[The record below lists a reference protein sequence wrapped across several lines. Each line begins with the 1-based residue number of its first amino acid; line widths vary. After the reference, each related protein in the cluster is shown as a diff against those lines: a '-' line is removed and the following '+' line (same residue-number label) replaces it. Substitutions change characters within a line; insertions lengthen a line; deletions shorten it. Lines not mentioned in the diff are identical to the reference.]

1 MLMPLLSEADPKESA
16 EGSIDPLGIYPIAD
30 LLASRMVPGVRERQK
45 HPRFLTVLAASLS
58 LCSRFDDETVAN
70 DDVSEPWM
78 VFEWYVVEGLTR
90 ATADSKLL
98 RGLPG
103 RDKADK
109 ARSDNVPMSERRY
122 LKNART
128 FGFHGIYRALSR
140 EIGVEISESLGEA
153 GFAILE
159 AWEGEQGLKGFTGI
173 GDGPGRSHRQR
184 LIDGIED
191 GLKAG
196 ATARKSWGSFFA
208 EHFGIY
214 EAGPLESEQI
224 RLALMTAK
232 NSKLFEGHRGEIFA
246 ALTSKS
252 GQAFWTAE
260 LATNDPSERR
270 FHQWLMQSA
279 NGPLVELL
287 TAISAYEQFSR
298 YLQDALDDCLNY
310 LSQHTQRIKIS
321 ELATLKTV
329 KLAAERLPKI
339 YSEVVDKLTPV
350 GLDHRFSL
358 SFAEFSEPAN
368 PRAWVERLL
377 AYHVAVQR
385 DKSRA
390 GKMPWFDRFDDGTYL
405 IRPGYVREY
414 QPRHD
419 DGYVH
424 AYRTHSLWSFASDL
438 HLVDSE

>member
-1 MLMPLLSEADPKESA
+1 M
-16 EGSIDPLGIYPIAD
+16 
-30 LLASRMVPGVRERQK
+30 
-45 HPRFLTVLAASLS
+45 
-58 LCSRFDDETVAN
+58 
-70 DDVSEPWM
+70 
-78 VFEWYVVEGLTR
+78 
-90 ATADSKLL
+90 
-98 RGLPG
+98 
-103 RDKADK
+103 
-109 ARSDNVPMSERRY
+109 
-122 LKNART
+122 
-128 FGFHGIYRALSR
+128 
-140 EIGVEISESLGEA
+140 
-153 GFAILE
+153 
-159 AWEGEQGLKGFTGI
+159 
-173 GDGPGRSHRQR
+173 
-184 LIDGIED
+184 IDGIED

-196 ATARKSWGSFFA
+196 ATARKSWGGFFA

-224 RLALMTAK
+224 RLALMTVK
-232 NSKLFEGHRGEIFA
+232 NSKLSEGHRGEIFA

-252 GQAFWTAE
+252 GQAFWAAE
-260 LATNDPSERR
+260 LATSDPSERR

-310 LSQHTQRIKIS
+310 LSQNTQRIKIS

-329 KLAAERLPKI
+329 KLAAEMLPKI
-339 YSEVVDKLTPV
+339 YPEVVDKLTPV

-358 SFAEFSEPAN
+358 SFAEFSEPAG
-368 PRAWVERLL
+368 PQAWVERLL

-414 QPRHD
+414 RPRHD

-438 HLVDSE
+438 HLVNSE